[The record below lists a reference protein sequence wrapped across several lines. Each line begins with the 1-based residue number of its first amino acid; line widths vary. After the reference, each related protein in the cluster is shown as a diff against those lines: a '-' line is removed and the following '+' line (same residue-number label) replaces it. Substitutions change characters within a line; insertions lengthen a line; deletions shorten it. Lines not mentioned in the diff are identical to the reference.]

1 MIGLESMTE
10 ANPNESSTAIFDW
23 ANRFHKTFRELKH
36 KGLDI
41 QTLRVFRNLICRD
54 GFSFSLQAGPAHYSE
69 PKAIAEKYDAWEIGY
84 PSEVEP
90 LWLDW
95 QEPGHGPTE
104 SVYGWVPVGV
114 VTNVI
119 AKHGGMIAGTV
130 PEGVAP
136 LKGSEND

>member
-10 ANPNESSTAIFDW
+10 ANHNENSTAIFDW
-23 ANRFHKTFRELKH
+23 ANKFHKAFRELKH

-41 QTLRVFRNLICRD
+41 QTVRVFRNLICRD

-104 SVYGWVPVGV
+104 SVYGWVPNDV
-114 VTNVI
+114 VNAVI
-119 AKHGGMIAGTV
+119 QKHGGID
-130 PEGVAP
+130 EQEFILEKL
-136 LKGSEND
+136 LK